1 MKQIL
6 VLSLFLFLSGYI
18 VQPTEGQTCI
28 VVDVIYAEQ
37 SVEESFE
44 LCGSTNLVA
53 DILNEHA
60 DTLQLELTSS
70 TFGDYVSGLVGY
82 NFETLGLSYYWAISV
97 NEEYAEVGISE
108 LIVATGDQ
116 LVFEASSY

>member
-6 VLSLFLFLSGYI
+6 VLSLFLFLSGCI

-70 TFGDYVSGLVGY
+70 SFGDYVSGLAGY
-82 NFETLGLSYYWAISV
+82 NFETLGLNYFWEISV
-97 NEEYAEVGISE
+97 NDTTAEVGISE
-108 LIVATGDQ
+108 LIVVTDDR
-116 LVFEASSY
+116 LLFEASPY